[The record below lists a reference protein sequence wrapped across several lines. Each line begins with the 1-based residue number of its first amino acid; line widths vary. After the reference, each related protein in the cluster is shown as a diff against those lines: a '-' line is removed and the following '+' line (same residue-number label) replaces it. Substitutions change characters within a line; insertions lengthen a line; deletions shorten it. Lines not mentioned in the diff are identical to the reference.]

1 VRGLPLLINFT
12 LFHFSSPMSSKVY
25 YSSALYEVARSIN
38 SSLDLSQVL
47 DLLVKSTAEATK
59 SKACSL
65 RLLSPDKTVLVVGGA
80 YGLSQGYLRKGDV
93 EVEKSKIDQEALLG
107 QTAIIPDATNDP
119 RFQYPEEAKSESIR
133 SILVVPL
140 MLRETPIG
148 VMRLYTEDI
157 HQFSNEE
164 IGFVSAIANLGAIAI
179 ENAKLYQALKE
190 ELGDLAEDVNEM
202 AERLHES
209 RLQLAR
215 QMDALS
221 YEKNRLETIL
231 ASMGEGVI
239 VIDLD
244 HKVLLVN
251 AAAEAMLDVHH
262 ADVIGKNGDS
272 VLPLKKTELERILQ
286 TASGVKPSPPL
297 VKKHRDKVLSI
308 LINQIPDECGQ
319 PFGVVSL
326 LRDITEQAA
335 VEAVKTEFISVV
347 SHELR
352 TPLTPIKGYIDLIL
366 EGDAGELTEEQ
377 RDYLKIVEVNTD
389 RLVALVNDLL
399 DISRIEA
406 GKIDLEVKP
415 FAIEEV
421 IQDVVA
427 VHRKQI
433 DSRGLSL
440 TVSLPPRLPWVK
452 ADKARITQVLNN
464 LISNA
469 YKYTFSG
476 GITVS
481 AIPDGEYLEVTVSDT
496 GVGISKEDLKKLF
509 TKFFRV
515 KNPATR
521 ETSGTGLGL
530 AITKSIIEKHEGEI
544 WVESRPGKGSAF
556 HFTLPLVEPEP
567 VVKKPRTA
575 SRRGTKKILVVDE
588 KDTARMIQRQLKRVG
603 YQVLLAHSG
612 QEAVARALEH
622 QPHLISMDIQL
633 PGLNGLKTIE
643 ILRDNPQTTDI
654 PIVVIS
660 VVHNEEQLNK
670 LGVAE
675 ILDKPIDEDAFLQ
688 IVERI
693 LWEGQRILI
702 YASDGETRQTLEE
715 VLSQRGYH
723 LIFAQDGLDL
733 LVHARKEQPELILMD
748 LQLPDMDGY
757 EVLRRLNRRP
767 ETVDIPVIAMTDNS
781 TEAVGNVLAV
791 GGDDLVRKPLDLEA
805 LVTEIERFME
815 DVTEKK

>member
-1 VRGLPLLINFT
+1 MG
-12 LFHFSSPMSSKVY
+12 SKIY

-47 DLLVKSTAEATK
+47 ELLAKSTAKATK

-65 RLLSPDKTVLVVGGA
+65 RLLSPDKTLLTMGGA
-80 YGLSQGYLRKGDV
+80 YGLSQGYLRKGNV

-107 QTAIIPDATNDP
+107 KTAIIPDATNDP

-140 MLRETPIG
+140 MLRENPIG
-148 VMRLYTEDI
+148 VMRLYTEEV
-157 HQFSNEE
+157 HEFSNEE
-164 IGFVSAIANLGAIAI
+164 IGFVTAIANLGAIAI

-215 QMDALS
+215 QMDALN

-231 ASMGEGVI
+231 GSMGEGV
-239 VIDLD
+239 VVTDLD

-251 AAAEAMLDVHH
+251 AAAETMLDVRRQE
-262 ADVIGKNGDS
+262 VIGTDGDL
-272 VLPLKKTELERILQ
+272 VLPVKKTELEQILQ
-286 TASGVKPSPPL
+286 AVSGMKPSPPL
-297 VKKHRDKVLSI
+297 VKRHREKVLSI
-308 LINQIPDECGQ
+308 LINQIRDECGQ

-335 VEAVKTEFISVV
+335 VEAMKTEFISVV

-406 GKIDLEVKP
+406 GKIDLDVKP
-415 FAIEEV
+415 FAIEEI
-421 IQDVVA
+421 IQDVIA

-433 DSRGLSL
+433 ESRGLSL
-440 TVSLPPRLPWVK
+440 TLSLPPGLPWVK
-452 ADKARITQVLNN
+452 GDKARITQVLNN

-481 AIPDGEYLEVTVSDT
+481 AVPDGEYLEVTVTDT
-496 GVGISKEDLKKLF
+496 GVGIAKEDLRKLF

-521 ETSGTGLGL
+521 ETAGTGLGL
-530 AITKSIIEKHEGEI
+530 AISKSIIEKHEGEI

-556 HFTLPLVEPEP
+556 HFTLPLVEPVP
-567 VVKKPRTA
+567 VVKKPKTA
-575 SRRGTKKILVVDE
+575 SRRGSKKILVVDE
-588 KDTARMIQRQLKRVG
+588 RDTARMIQRQLERVG
-603 YQVLLAHSG
+603 YQVVLAHNG
-612 QEAVARALEH
+612 REAIARALEH
-622 QPHLISMDIQL
+622 RPDLISMDIQL
-633 PGLNGLKTIE
+633 PGMNGLKTIE

-654 PIVVIS
+654 PIIVVS
-660 VVHNEEQLNK
+660 VVQNEDALSR
-670 LGVAE
+670 LGVAD
-675 ILDKPIDEDAFLQ
+675 ILDKPIDEEAFLQ
-688 IVERI
+688 VVERI
-693 LWEGQRILI
+693 LWEGQRILV
-702 YASDGETRQTLEE
+702 YASDSESRQLLEE

-733 LVHARKEQPELILMD
+733 LVHARKEQPDLILMD

-767 ETVDIPVIAMTDNS
+767 ETVDIPVIAMTDS
-781 TEAVGNVLAV
+781 PHEVVSNVLAV
-791 GGDDLVRKPLDLEA
+791 GGNDLVKKPLDVQA
-805 LVTEIERFME
+805 LVVEIERFME
-815 DVTEKK
+815 DVRA